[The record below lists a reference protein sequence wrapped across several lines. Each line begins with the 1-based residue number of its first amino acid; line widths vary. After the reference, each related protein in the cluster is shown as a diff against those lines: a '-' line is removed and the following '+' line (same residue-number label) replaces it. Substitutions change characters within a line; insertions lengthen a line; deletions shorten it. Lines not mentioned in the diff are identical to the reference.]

1 MRVFWNNYRI
11 SSSVISLD
19 EFKESGDSI
28 GILEKGE
35 VNPSKHLVFLY
46 NITTGVEYFYIKK
59 QTTLANVTFG
69 TFGGLPTITVNGMTI
84 ANTDQLFIVFD
95 IDRSLPF
102 NAPNKANQELE
113 LAALVALVA
122 KDYATSA
129 GLTAL
134 FNKLPAMGQALAVG
148 SFPVVLTAI
157 QQAVLTPPAA
167 ITGYATEATHL
178 LIKAKTDNIPAQGQA
193 LAAASLPVVL
203 TAIQVAALTP
213 PAAITGYATEATHL
227 LIKAKTDNIP
237 AQGQALAAASL
248 PVVLTSIQVAAL
260 TPPAAI
266 TGFALDTNVTALNT
280 VHGVKTDAKSTA
292 TDATAV
298 SIVSVLKQIS
308 ASCQAPPSSAVTNAG
323 TFAVQAVGS
332 VADDA
337 TTPGA
342 PQMVG
347 GMAVE
352 TDGTDPTSVSAEADV
367 AIFRT
372 DRNRR
377 LLVNDFHPNLW
388 TANASYSAAQADV
401 AIKATPGAGLC
412 LYITDIIISNGAT
425 AGVVSLESD
434 TGSAK
439 TKFAGP
445 LYLAANGGCVIN
457 FRTPVRLPA
466 NVNMGI
472 LSTTVTTH
480 SITVNG
486 FIAP

>member
-1 MRVFWNNYRI
+1 MKLFWNNYHV
-11 SSSVISLD
+11 SNSVISLD
-19 EFKESGDSI
+19 EFTESGESL
-28 GILEKGE
+28 GILAKGE
-35 VNPSKHLVFLY
+35 LNPSKHLVFLY

-59 QTTLANVTFG
+59 QSTLANVTFG
-69 TFGGLPTITVNGMTI
+69 TSGGLPIMTVNGMTI

-102 NAPNKANQELE
+102 NSPNKTNQELA
-113 LAALVALVA
+113 LAALVSLVG
-122 KDYATSA
+122 KDFATSA

-134 FNKLPAMGQALAVG
+134 FNKWPALGQ
-148 SFPVVLTAI
+148 S
-157 QQAVLTPPAA
+157 
-167 ITGYATEATHL
+167 
-178 LIKAKTDNIPAQGQA
+178 
-193 LAAASLPVVL
+193 LAAGSLPVVL
-203 TAIQVAALTP
+203 TAIQQAALTP

-237 AQGQALAAASL
+237 AQGQALAAGSL
-248 PVVLTSIQVAAL
+248 PVVLTAIQVAAL

-266 TGFALDTNVTALNT
+266 TGFALDTNVTAVNT
-280 VHGVKTDAKSTA
+280 VLGVKTDAKSTA
-292 TDATAV
+292 TDSTAASVV
-298 SIVSVLKQIS
+298 SILKQIS
-308 ASCQAPPSSAVTNAG
+308 ASSQAPPSTAVTNAG

-352 TDGTDPTSVSAEADV
+352 TDSTDPTSVSAEGDV

-388 TANASYSAAQADV
+388 TANASYSAAQTDV
-401 AIKATPGAGLC
+401 SIKATPGAGLC
-412 LYITDIIISNGAT
+412 LYITDILISNGAT

-434 TGSAK
+434 TASAK
-439 TKFAGP
+439 TKFIGP

-472 LSTTVTTH
+472 VSTTVTTH